1 MFLENSR
8 STPNKHSTMK
18 TKTLMSSSA
27 VLYAII
33 GIVLLFMPAESVNQ
47 RHLEKSKTLELV
59 LQFLAAFYFSF
70 DFLNWMVKESKIGG
84 L

>member
-1 MFLENSR
+1 
-8 STPNKHSTMK
+8 MK